1 MGGWPTNSGAFAQV
15 AQFKAVLRLHK
26 ASDTLHKASG
36 DLHTVAGAL
45 HTASDGLHTA
55 AGALHKLS
63 GRLHKVA
70 GRLHKSPERL
80 HAPSA
85 TLHKPAG
92 RLHTASIQLHKE
104 SAHGPTVFTLPIP
117 VAGPLHS
124 RVAIS
129 HIRSVQDLDAPE
141 LALYRTLKRVEE
153 HERAGVLVAANNK
166 VIKRL
171 LASRFTVVSALLTPV
186 WLEKLE
192 SQLRA
197 RTEEVAVFVAEPALL
212 ETITG
217 YKMHQGALAV
227 AKIPPLPDLAS
238 LLATAPRPLL
248 LAAVEGIASAE
259 NLGAIVRC
267 CAAFGAHVLIVGE
280 TCGSP
285 FQRRAVA
292 GSMGTIFEQPVV
304 RTENLVATLTT
315 LRARGVRCLAAHPRP
330 GAKKLSAAD
339 LRGDCCLVFGAE
351 GPGLTEAVL
360 AACDDAVEIP
370 MPSHMNSL
378 NVAVAAGVFLYEA
391 TRQRG

>member
-1 MGGWPTNSGAFAQV
+1 
-15 AQFKAVLRLHK
+15 
-26 ASDTLHKASG
+26 
-36 DLHTVAGAL
+36 
-45 HTASDGLHTA
+45 
-55 AGALHKLS
+55 
-63 GRLHKVA
+63 
-70 GRLHKSPERL
+70 
-80 HAPSA
+80 
-85 TLHKPAG
+85 
-92 RLHTASIQLHKE
+92 
-104 SAHGPTVFTLPIP
+104 
-117 VAGPLHS
+117 
-124 RVAIS
+124 VAIL
-129 HIRSVQDLDAPE
+129 HIHLIQALDAPE
-141 LALYRTLKRVEE
+141 LALYLTLRRIEE

-171 LASRFTVVSALLTPV
+171 LASRFTVVSALLTPA

-192 SQLRA
+192 PQLRA
-197 RTEEVAVFVAEPALL
+197 RTEAELPIYVAEQKVL

-217 YKMHQGALAV
+217 YTLHQGALAV
-227 AKIPPLPDLAS
+227 AKIPPLPDLET
-238 LLATAPRPLL
+238 LLKNSRRPWL

-259 NLGAIVRC
+259 NLGAVVRS
-267 CAAFGAHVLIVGE
+267 CAAFGVHILIVGE

-304 RTENLVATLTT
+304 RADNLAVTLTM

-330 GAKKLSAAD
+330 GAKKLATVD

-351 GPGLTEAVL
+351 GPGLTASAL

-378 NVAVAAGVFLYEA
+378 NVAVATGVFLYEA